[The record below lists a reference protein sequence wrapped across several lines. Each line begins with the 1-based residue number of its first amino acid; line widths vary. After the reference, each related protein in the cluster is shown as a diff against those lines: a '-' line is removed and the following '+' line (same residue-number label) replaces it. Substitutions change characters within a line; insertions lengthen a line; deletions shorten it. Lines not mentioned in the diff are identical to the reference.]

1 MEYATA
7 SVSSPGLEEY
17 LGLSD
22 AEVPGAEQA
31 ITTLVDGLE
40 YLNANQRGYLVV
52 TFTTNDAVADWRFV
66 DTVKSSTWNLDTG
79 RAKSLRTL
87 PGAANRVLVPTLS

>member
-1 MEYATA
+1 MAD
-7 SVSSPGLEEY
+7 S
-17 LGLSD
+17 
-22 AEVPGAEQA
+22 AEQA

-52 TFTTNDAVADWRFV
+52 TFTANDAIADWRFV
-66 DTVKSSTWNLDTG
+66 DTVKSTSWSLDTN

-87 PGAANRVLVPTLS
+87 PGSANRVLMPTLA